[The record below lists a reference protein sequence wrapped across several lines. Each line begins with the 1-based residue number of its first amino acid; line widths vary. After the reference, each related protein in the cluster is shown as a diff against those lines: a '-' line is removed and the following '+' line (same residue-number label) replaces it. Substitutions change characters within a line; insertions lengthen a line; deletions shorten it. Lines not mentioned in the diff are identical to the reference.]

1 MFEQFFSNFYDYSM
15 KDILLALLDILIV
28 WYLFYQILMLIRGT
42 KAMQILFGLL
52 IFVVFYL
59 ISKPEIF
66 DLATLNWILNHFISY
81 FDEQK
86 CTETYDKQEE
96 FKDSLFRK
104 FDVAVSFAA
113 SELQKVIRMC
123 SREFEF

>member
-1 MFEQFFSNFYDYSM
+1 MNKFKCNVNLNTVCVFAVMDDASYCHLANI
-15 KDILLALLDILIV
+15 DIRTNRIYTTRAGYELLATDN
-28 WYLFYQILMLIRGT
+28 F
-42 KAMQILFGLL
+42 K
-52 IFVVFYL
+52 
-59 ISKPEIF
+59 S
-66 DLATLNWILNHFISY
+66 NHFISY

-104 FDVAVSFAA
+104 FDVAVNFAA
-113 SELQKVIRMC
+113 SELQRVIGMC

>member
-1 MFEQFFSNFYDYSM
+1 MNKFKCNVNLNTVCVFAVIDGASYCHLANIDMRTNRIYTTQAGYE
-15 KDILLALLDILIV
+15 LLATEN
-28 WYLFYQILMLIRGT
+28 F
-42 KAMQILFGLL
+42 K
-52 IFVVFYL
+52 
-59 ISKPEIF
+59 S
-66 DLATLNWILNHFISY
+66 NHCVSY

-104 FDVAVSFAA
+104 FDVAVNFAA
-113 SELQKVIRMC
+113 SELQRVIRMC